1 MLETITITKPYF
13 VLYLLKSIKN
23 IIFVSPFLLIF
34 SCSQNFEPN
43 IESVTASPN
52 PAQSGQRVLLKCIA
66 TDDDEGNILKNE
78 LLSYEWFASFGDLSL
93 NTGDTTSWIA
103 PATPGNY
110 SVTCKVSDQ
119 YNGMDILAINIVVE

>member
-1 MLETITITKPYF
+1 ML
-13 VLYLLKSIKN
+13 LSDKN
-23 IIFVSPFLLIF
+23 IIFIFSTLLIL
-34 SCSQNFEPN
+34 SCSQNFEPT

-78 LLSYEWFASFGDLSL
+78 LLSYEWFASLGDLSSD
-93 NTGDTTSWIA
+93 TGDTTSWIA
-103 PATPGNY
+103 PSIPGSY

-119 YNGMDILAINIVVE
+119 YNGMDILAIYIVVE

>member
-1 MLETITITKPYF
+1 MSLSNKYIAFILST
-13 VLYLLKSIKN
+13 
-23 IIFVSPFLLIF
+23 LLIL
-34 SCSQNFEPN
+34 SCSQNFEPT

-78 LLSYEWFASFGDLSL
+78 LLSYKWFASSGDLSSD
-93 NTGDTTSWIA
+93 TGDTTSWIA
-103 PATPGNY
+103 PSIPGNY

-119 YNGMDILAINIVVE
+119 FNGMDILAINIVVE

>member
-1 MLETITITKPYF
+1 MSLSNKYIAFILST
-13 VLYLLKSIKN
+13 
-23 IIFVSPFLLIF
+23 LLIL
-34 SCSQNFEPN
+34 SCSQNFEPT

-78 LLSYEWFASFGDLSL
+78 LLSYEWFASSGDLSSD
-93 NTGDTTSWIA
+93 TGDTTSWIA
-103 PATPGNY
+103 PSIPGNY

-119 YNGMDILAINIVVE
+119 YDGMDILAISIVVE

>member
-1 MLETITITKPYF
+1 MSLSNKYIAFILST
-13 VLYLLKSIKN
+13 
-23 IIFVSPFLLIF
+23 LLIL
-34 SCSQNFEPN
+34 SCSQNFEPT

-78 LLSYEWFASFGDLSL
+78 LLSYKWFASSGDLSSD
-93 NTGDTTSWIA
+93 TGDTTSWIA
-103 PATPGNY
+103 PSIPGNY

-119 YNGMDILAINIVVE
+119 FNGMDILAINIVVEWNFLTIFSPFLH

>member
-1 MLETITITKPYF
+1 ML
-13 VLYLLKSIKN
+13 LSNKN
-23 IIFVSPFLLIF
+23 IIFIFSTLLIL
-34 SCSQNFEPN
+34 SCSQNFEPT

-78 LLSYEWFASFGDLSL
+78 LLSYEWFASFGDLVS
-93 NTGDTTSWIA
+93 NTGDTTSWVA
-103 PATPGNY
+103 PPIPGNY

>member
-1 MLETITITKPYF
+1 ML
-13 VLYLLKSIKN
+13 LSRKN
-23 IIFVSPFLLIF
+23 IIFIFSTLLIL
-34 SCSQNFEPN
+34 SCSQNFEPT

-78 LLSYEWFASFGDLSL
+78 LLSYEWFASFGDLSSY
-93 NTGDTTSWIA
+93 TGDTTSWIA
-103 PATPGNY
+103 PSIPGNY

>member
-1 MLETITITKPYF
+1 MSLSNKHIVF
-13 VLYLLKSIKN
+13 
-23 IIFVSPFLLIF
+23 IISTLLIL
-34 SCSQNFEPN
+34 SCSQNFEPT

-52 PAQSGQRVLLKCIA
+52 PAQSGQKVLLKCIA

-78 LLSYEWFASFGDLSL
+78 LLSYEWFASFGDLSSDL
-93 NTGDTTSWIA
+93 GDTTSWIA
-103 PATPGNY
+103 PSIPGNY

>member
-1 MLETITITKPYF
+1 ML
-13 VLYLLKSIKN
+13 LSDKN
-23 IIFVSPFLLIF
+23 IIFIFSTLLIL
-34 SCSQNFEPN
+34 SCSQNFEPT

-52 PAQSGQRVLLKCIA
+52 PAQSGQRVFLKCIA

-78 LLSYEWFASFGDLSL
+78 LLSYEWFASFGELSSD
-93 NTGDTTSWIA
+93 TGDTTSWIA
-103 PATPGNY
+103 PSIPGNY

>member
-1 MLETITITKPYF
+1 MLLPD
-13 VLYLLKSIKN
+13 KN
-23 IIFVSPFLLIF
+23 IIFIFSTLLIL
-34 SCSQNFEPN
+34 SCSQNFEPT

-52 PAQSGQRVLLKCIA
+52 PAQSGQKVLLKCIA

-78 LLSYEWFASFGDLSL
+78 LLSYEWFASFGDLSSD
-93 NTGDTTSWIA
+93 TGDTTSWIA
-103 PATPGNY
+103 PSMPGNY